1 MKTYQTTVGEIMSMN
16 DALDEL
22 YDLRDALME
31 QQDET
36 LDGAVILPESVD
48 LKKVVNAL
56 SSVIYWERRRKKGK
70 TDLNRLERSEVAGAR
85 ALMLV
90 SR

>member
-1 MKTYQTTVGEIMSMN
+1 MKTYQTTVGEIMSMS
-16 DALDEL
+16 DALDVL

-36 LDGAVILPESVD
+36 LDGAVILPESVEV
-48 LKKVVNAL
+48 KKTVNAL

-70 TDLNRLERSEVAGAR
+70 SVQ
-85 ALMLV
+85 
-90 SR
+90 

>member
-70 TDLNRLERSEVAGAR
+70 TDLNGIERN
-85 ALMLV
+85 
-90 SR
+90 